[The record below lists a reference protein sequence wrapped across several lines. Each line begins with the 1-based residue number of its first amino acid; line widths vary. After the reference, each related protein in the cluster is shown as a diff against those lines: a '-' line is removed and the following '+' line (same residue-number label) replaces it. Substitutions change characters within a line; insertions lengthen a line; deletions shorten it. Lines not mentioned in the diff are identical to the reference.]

1 MRASAKSRR
10 REHAAQCTCTSRAR
24 ARAARQPGRGRG
36 RRQSAAAHQPAC
48 ARCGPIPRSSTP
60 EVTSVAPPDAKIPRT
75 YPLKAAPGSQKPG
88 RRAGGAWQRVPSNQR
103 AASWRVLRGR
113 HAARCR
119 RCSPS
124 HPTLPRC
131 HSADLRKRA
140 RCGLA
145 SREWSVLCLARTRV
159 ESDSMHGFR
168 ERRTRNHITG
178 RPGARR
184 KRGPC
189 LRCLSGPPL
198 DGGRRLRCGARRR
211 RSARGGGG
219 ARRSDAWPHLLFCMG
234 RARNRGKNIK
244 NETLP
249 EGKSSI

>member
-1 MRASAKSRR
+1 MRARLSRDARIGKIASAGARCAV
-10 REHAAQCTCTSRAR
+10 HVHVAR
-24 ARAARQPGRGRG
+24 ARACRAAARTGTGPTAERGRASTCL
-36 RRQSAAAHQPAC
+36 REV
-48 ARCGPIPRSSTP
+48 RSDTEKQHAGGDLSRASGC
-60 EVTSVAPPDAKIPRT
+60 ENPPDL
-75 YPLKAAPGSQKPG
+75 PLEGSARFSKTRAAC
-88 RRAGGAWQRVPSNQR
+88 RGAWQRVPSNQC

-145 SREWSVLCLARTRV
+145 SREGSVLCLARTRV

-211 RSARGGGG
+211 
-219 ARRSDAWPHLLFCMG
+219 
-234 RARNRGKNIK
+234 
-244 NETLP
+244 
-249 EGKSSI
+249 